1 MSVSASSA
9 PRATAALPGTL
20 DSATA
25 SPTSEAGKETFK
37 LLVWRLVLVD
47 TAEDSTQWSSRAKQQ
62 WGGGKPLFMSVSNKF
77 KEHGSTSPQKLVFGD
92 PRQSQK
98 RSWSGVEWRESNSI
112 SVPLGDD
119 PVLMIEVCVH
129 RHGKKSVLGL
139 GIMNTQSMLAENRQY
154 TKFTIHVLPIHTAI
168 DASTV
173 HAVAE
178 VEIHSSLLHES
189 PDLNFTPLEYNYGTV
204 RVSTVDFY
212 YPSFFLTGTGE
223 YIVSNVLCA
232 MNMTE
237 FSSLAMQLVPLG
249 SAASYIAT
257 EPSQVITVRPQ
268 QRVYFSA
275 TWNLNNRACMRTLE
289 MQLTV
294 NGSQKPSAPILIK
307 VHNQVP
313 QTSGNTDLPFHYWV
327 NTTCITNRQMLPSQE
342 LPLIHAILPVYRF
355 ISRSAPIGQTEGMIV
370 AFDKDRGEHVLVR
383 ANGVPVTMGKL
394 YGSRRHQQQPPPQQR
409 LRLQKAGTGA
419 SALNRLENMDLDP
432 VSGKESDFGFDE
444 NASFVVRDNAVSN
457 PFPSRGPLLN
467 LSQKTCL
474 CTIALGLIRGFPMV
488 YEPTTGLSP
497 SFQVS
502 VTLLDQRG
510 WQIVHG
516 ETLPSYHSA
525 SGSLR
530 WAEQLVLRK
539 WPGATSQ
546 QFVRLNLTEVRP
558 RDGDETPIGA
568 GLISLPSM
576 QRLYAQNPLSVAFY
590 VYETYSL
597 YDQLNSPSLLMKD
610 VNVIFSELS

>member
-1 MSVSASSA
+1 MSSA
-9 PRATAALPGTL
+9 TATAAAA
-20 DSATA
+20 ATA
-25 SPTSEAGKETFK
+25 TTSTAPDGAVTETFR
-37 LLVWRLVLVD
+37 LIVRRLVLVD
-47 TAEDSTQWSSRAKQQ
+47 TAEDSSQWSSRAKHQ
-62 WGGGKPLFMSVSNKF
+62 WGGGKPLFISVSNKF
-77 KEHGSTSPQKLVFGD
+77 KEHGCTAAQKIVFGN
-92 PRQSQK
+92 PHKSQQQS
-98 RSWSGVEWRESNSI
+98 WNGIEWREGHGI
-112 SVPLGDD
+112 SVPLEDD
-119 PVLMIEVCVH
+119 PVLMVEIGVL
-129 RHGKKSVLGL
+129 RHGKKNVLGL
-139 GIMNTQSMLAENRQY
+139 GIMNAQSMLAENRQY
-154 TKFTIHVLPIHTAI
+154 GKFTVHVLPTHTSI
-168 DASTV
+168 DAATV

-178 VEIHSSLLHES
+178 VEIHSSLLDEA
-189 PDLNFTPLEYNYGTV
+189 PDFNFTPLEYNYGTV

-237 FSSLAMQLVPLG
+237 SSALAMQLVPLR
-249 SAASYIAT
+249 SASNYIAT

-268 QRVYFSA
+268 QRVYFTA
-275 TWNLNNRACMRTLE
+275 TWNLTNCACMKTLE

-294 NGSQKPSAPILIK
+294 NGSQKPSAPVLIK

-342 LPLIHAILPVYRF
+342 LPLIHAVLPVYRF
-355 ISRSAPIGQTEGMIV
+355 ISRSAPIDQTEGMIV
-370 AFDKDRGEHVLVR
+370 AFDKDKGEQVLVR

-394 YGSRRHQQQPPPQQR
+394 YSGSQQPQQQQQLSQSFLPLSR
-409 LRLQKAGTGA
+409 TAPDA
-419 SALNRLENMDLDP
+419 AAALGGLENIDLSAISDM
-432 VSGKESDFGFDE
+432 VSQFGFDT
-444 NASFVVRDNAVSN
+444 NASFVVRDHRVSN

-474 CTIALGLIRGFPMV
+474 CTIALGPIRGFPMV
-488 YEPTTGLSP
+488 YETTTGLSP

-539 WPGATSQ
+539 WPGAMSQ

-576 QRLYAQNPLSVAFY
+576 QRIYAQNPLSVAFY

-597 YDQLNSPSLLMKD
+597 YDQLSSSSLVMKD
-610 VNVIFSELS
+610 VNVMFSELR

>member
-1 MSVSASSA
+1 MSVSASSSRA
-9 PRATAALPGTL
+9 AAASSVTLDATATPHTTDA
-20 DSATA
+20 A
-25 SPTSEAGKETFK
+25 KETFK

-47 TAEDSTQWSSRAKQQ
+47 TAEDSSQWSSRAKQQ
-62 WGGGKPLFMSVSNKF
+62 WGGGKPLFVSVSNKF
-77 KEHGSTSPQKLVFGD
+77 KEHGSTSSQKLVFGN
-92 PRQSQK
+92 PQQSQQQ
-98 RSWSGVEWRESNSI
+98 SWSGIEWRESNI
-112 SVPLGDD
+112 IPVPLDDD
-119 PVLMIEVCVH
+119 PVLMIEVGVL
-129 RHGKKSVLGL
+129 RHGKKNVLGL
-139 GIMNTQSMLAENRQY
+139 GIINTQSMLAENRQY
-154 TKFTIHVLPIHTAI
+154 TKFTVHVLPTHTSI
-168 DASTV
+168 DAFTV

-237 FSSLAMQLVPLG
+237 FSSLAMQLVPLH

-275 TWNLNNRACMRTLE
+275 TWNLTNRACMKTLE
-289 MQLTV
+289 MQLRV
-294 NGSQKPSAPILIK
+294 NGSQKPSAPVLIK

-342 LPLIHAILPVYRF
+342 LPLIHAVLPVYRF
-355 ISRSAPIGQTEGMIV
+355 ISRSAPINQTEGMIV
-370 AFDKDRGEHVLVR
+370 AFDKDKGEHVLVR

-394 YGSRRHQQQPPPQQR
+394 YGTGHHQQRQSPQR
-409 LRLQKAGTGA
+409 LSLQKAGISA
-419 SALNRLENMDLDP
+419 SALSRVESMDLNA
-432 VSGKESDFGFDE
+432 VSDLTSPFGFDT
-444 NASFVVRDNAVSN
+444 NASFVVRDSRVRN

-488 YEPTTGLSP
+488 YEATTGLSP

-576 QRLYAQNPLSVAFY
+576 QRLYTQNPLSVAFY

-597 YDQLNSPSLLMKD
+597 YDQLNSSSLLMKD
-610 VNVIFSELS
+610 VNVMFSELR